1 MDTKRRV
8 ESEFNLALI
17 DEICTRIK
25 RNKRVQRALPG
36 DGFLRIDRQLPFLCV
51 YRRPANKED
60 PLTSRLVIS
69 EAAYIIIP
77 AGRYRAK
84 YQLLLKRIIEVL
96 SHSFG
101 SFLLFQLWAGTEV
114 REDESVEPE
123 AVRPEFEIFADT
135 SGGLISTCDVLESGL
150 KKIQILKK
158 KARTAITYS
167 RTTHPPDMP
176 PILSRSQM
184 SALNCDTL
192 GLAVQPIYRNLETD
206 EAFPL
211 VFRGLHRGL
220 SHALRQAFF
229 EFTRSN
235 TRTRPLHYHALGPRS
250 INKSVLEVDH
260 KLAAIGSAYDF
271 LLLASPINTQACWQD
286 FKKSGFGKAPLFHYR
301 PLPVDP
307 AELKKELYS
316 INLNRVADPTLSYMF
331 RQKRSELDRELTM
344 LYDRGTDDF
353 LLSSLQLY
361 GRVEAPLV
369 RTALEIIDSFP
380 GRSRDETFTGRHS
393 AADFARRAQAEID
406 KFRSV
411 CGEAATSRVIIT
423 DEVSGL
429 ICSQGNMLVGSS
441 VHVPNN
447 RVEALIQHEI
457 GTHILTRI
465 NGRQQPFQLLA
476 GGLNGYDEIQEGLA
490 VLAEYLVG
498 QLNIAR
504 LRLLAGRVIAAH
516 HICGGATFI
525 DTFQLLVDEYGFEAF
540 TAFRIT
546 ARIYRGGGLVK
557 DAIYLRGLI
566 RLLNYL
572 ADDGDLNLLFT
583 GKFALEH
590 IPIIRELLHRKV
602 LVPPVLQPTYMTSK
616 AALKRLNHLRQGLSP
631 IDLIST
637 QRKRDRI

>member
-1 MDTKRRV
+1 MDIKRRV
-8 ESEFNLALI
+8 ESEFNQALI
-17 DEICTRIK
+17 EEICTRITL
-25 RNKRVQRALPG
+25 NKRVQRALPG
-36 DGFLRIDRQLPFLCV
+36 EGFLRIDRQLPFLCV
-51 YRRPANKED
+51 YRKPVGKED

-69 EAAYIIIP
+69 EASYIIIP

-84 YQLLLKRIIEVL
+84 YKLLLKRIVELL
-96 SHSFG
+96 SKSFG
-101 SFLLFQLWAGTEV
+101 SFLLFQLWAGTEIQ
-114 REDESVEPE
+114 EDESIEPE

-135 SGGLISTCDVLESGL
+135 SGTLISTCDVLESGL

-158 KARTAITYS
+158 KARTATTYS

-176 PILSRSQM
+176 SMLSRTQM
-184 SALNCDTL
+184 LALNCYSL
-192 GLAVQPIYRNLETD
+192 GLAVQPIYRNLATD

-220 SHALRQAFF
+220 SHSLRQAFF

-235 TRTRPLHYHALGPRS
+235 TCTRPPHYHALGPRA

-260 KLAAIGSAYDF
+260 KLAAISSAYDF
-271 LLLASPINTQACWQD
+271 LLLASPINTQPCWQD
-286 FKKSGFGKAPLFHYR
+286 FKKNGFAKAPLFHYR
-301 PLPVDP
+301 PLPIDP

-316 INLNRVADPTLSYMF
+316 INLNRISDPTLSHMF
-331 RQKRSELDRELTM
+331 RQKRSEIDRELTM
-344 LYDRGTDDF
+344 LYDRGTDNF

-361 GRVEAPLV
+361 GRVEAPLM
-369 RTALEIIDSFP
+369 RSALEIIESFP
-380 GRSRDETFTGRHS
+380 GRTRDETFTGRHS
-393 AADFARRAQAEID
+393 AFDFAMRARAELD
-406 KFRSV
+406 KFRRI
-411 CGEAATSRVIIT
+411 CGDAVTSRVIIT

-429 ICSQGNMLVGSS
+429 ICSQGNLLVGAS

-465 NGRQQPFQLLA
+465 NGKQQPFQLLA
-476 GGLNGYDEIQEGLA
+476 GGLNGYDEFQEGLA

-504 LRLLAGRVIAAH
+504 LRLLAGRVVAAH

-525 DTFQLLVDEYGFEAF
+525 DTFQFLVDEYGFEAF

-602 LVPPVLQPTYMTSK
+602 LVPPALQPSYMSNK
-616 AALKRLNHLRQGLSP
+616 AALKRLNRLKEGLSP
-631 IDLIST
+631 IDLIRT
-637 QRKRDRI
+637 QRKREVI